1 MNPVSD
7 EADICCIINAT
18 APLRQDIDISFKD
31 LGALF
36 LEDKYFRLSFPKIEV
51 SSFGL
56 KGKETIVMKLAL
68 RRRSGNFSQNP
79 LMYM

>member
-7 EADICCIINAT
+7 EADICCLINST
-18 APLRQDIDISFKD
+18 QRLGKDIEISFRD
-31 LGALF
+31 LGPLL
-36 LEDKYFRLSFPKIEV
+36 LEDKYFRLSFPRLDV

-56 KGKETIVMKLAL
+56 RGKETVALKLAL
-68 RRRSGNFSQNP
+68 RSRSGNFSHNP

>member
-7 EADICCIINAT
+7 EANICCIINAT
-18 APLRQDIDISFKD
+18 ASLRQDIDISFRD
-31 LGALF
+31 LGPLL

-51 SSFGL
+51 RSFGL
-56 KGKETIVMKLAL
+56 RGKETIVLKLSI
-68 RRRSGNFSQNP
+68 RQRSSNFSHNP